1 MALTKVGGGVLRQ
14 PIDVGIITAT
24 SVNAS
29 GIVTAGTIQVGS
41 ATTQFIQLVLI
52 LVVEI

>member
-1 MALTKVGGGVLRQ
+1 MALTKVGGGIIQQ

-29 GIVTAGTIQVGS
+29 GVITATSFDGNVT
-41 ATTQFIQLVLI
+41 
-52 LVVEI
+52 

>member
-29 GIVTAGTIQVGS
+29 GVIT
-41 ATTQFIQLVLI
+41 ATTFDGNVTGIDLGSGNITLI
-52 LVVEI
+52 I